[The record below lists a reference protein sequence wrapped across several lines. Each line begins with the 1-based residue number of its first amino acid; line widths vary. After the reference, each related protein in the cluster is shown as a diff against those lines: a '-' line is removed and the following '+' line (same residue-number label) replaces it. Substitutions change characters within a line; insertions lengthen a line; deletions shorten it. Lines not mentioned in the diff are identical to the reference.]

1 MESPPTTRGIA
12 LLKFTKTKEKR
23 ALEITTT
30 KVVFHWSKERTKLAH
45 CEINGIFFKQKA
57 VYAKARGGSRPS
69 NKGRG
74 GWAVF
79 FKKIFGPSGLSL
91 VQK

>member
-30 KVVFHWSKERTKLAH
+30 KVVFHWSKERTTLAH

-57 VYAKARGGSRPS
+57 VYAKVSGGSRPS
-69 NKGRG
+69 NKGGGRG
-74 GWAVF
+74 GGRFF
-79 FKKIFGPSGLSL
+79 FKKNFRPVGP
-91 VQK
+91 